1 MEFTSKK
8 RKKEEF
14 RVSRTHFLQPTQQ
27 PTTDLLIRIILAF
40 WYVLIN
46 SIFVLAMPSV
56 IRPFIDDKSTLI
68 FNWISDMIVIE
79 IEVHHTLIEILLSR
93 CISLSDGW

>member
-1 MEFTSKK
+1 
-8 RKKEEF
+8 
-14 RVSRTHFLQPTQQ
+14 
-27 PTTDLLIRIILAF
+27 
-40 WYVLIN
+40 
-46 SIFVLAMPSV
+46 MPSV

>member
-1 MEFTSKK
+1 MCI
-8 RKKEEF
+8 
-14 RVSRTHFLQPTQQ
+14 THILFLQQTRQQ

-40 WYVLIN
+40 WFVPIN
-46 SIFVLAMPSV
+46 EIFVFATPSV
-56 IRPFIDDKSTLI
+56 IRSFIDDKSTLV

-93 CISLSDGW
+93 CVSDYCIFHWFWAREVRR